1 QRAHFG
7 GAVAWQARAALR
19 FPLSG
24 GAGLCPSRERSLET
38 RTRPASRCAGDAVS
52 DETPRPRGNVGR
64 GLGRGLSALFGD
76 DETPTPQSHENL
88 RSLPIEQVKPSRFQP
103 RRNFDAE
110 NLDALTQSVREKGI
124 LQPILVRRD
133 PSEPNRY
140 EILAGERRWR
150 AAQAAQLHE
159 VPVIIRDMDD
169 RGASEIALIENI
181 QRQDL
186 NAIEEGGGYRRL
198 IEEFG
203 HTQEELGRALG
214 KSRSHIANTMRL
226 LGLPEEVKTMIAEGR
241 LSAGHA
247 RALVTSRAPLALA
260 RLVVSDGLS
269 VRQIEA
275 ALRMEK
281 QVGEAG
287 PAKVAKVK
295 TKDANIAALEKE
307 LAQLFGL
314 KVTIAGEGEA
324 GSLTIHYRTL
334 DQLDEVLKK
343 LRAEN

>member
-1 QRAHFG
+1 M
-7 GAVAWQARAALR
+7 
-19 FPLSG
+19 
-24 GAGLCPSRERSLET
+24 
-38 RTRPASRCAGDAVS
+38 S
-52 DETPRPRGNVGR
+52 DETPRSARAGAR

-76 DETPTPQSHENL
+76 EAEPPAKHENL
-88 RSLPIEQVKPSRFQP
+88 RNIPIEQLKPSRFQP
-103 RRNFDAE
+103 RRHFDAE
-110 NLDALTQSVREKGI
+110 DLHALTESVRAKGV

-133 PSEPNRY
+133 PSDAARY

-159 VPVIIRDMDD
+159 IPAIVREMDD

-186 NAIEEGGGYRRL
+186 NAIEEGDGYRRL

-226 LGLPEEVKTMIAEGR
+226 LSLPEEVKAMIADKR

-247 RALVTSRAPLALA
+247 RALVTAQDPLALA
-260 RLVVSDGLS
+260 RRIEQEGLS

-275 ALRMEK
+275 ALRAERLARES
-281 QVGEAG
+281 GA
-287 PAKVAKVK
+287 AKIAKVK
-295 TKDANIAALEKE
+295 TKDPDVAALEKA
-307 LAQLFGL
+307 LTQRLGL
-314 KVTIAGEGEA
+314 KVTLAPVGDG
-324 GSLTIHYRTL
+324 GSVTIHYRTL
-334 DQLDEVLKK
+334 DQLDEILKR

>member
-1 QRAHFG
+1 M
-7 GAVAWQARAALR
+7 
-19 FPLSG
+19 
-24 GAGLCPSRERSLET
+24 
-38 RTRPASRCAGDAVS
+38 S
-52 DETPRPRGNVGR
+52 DETPRARSGAR

-76 DETPTPQSHENL
+76 DEAPAATPAAASQQQDNL
-88 RSLPIEQVKPSRFQP
+88 RTLPVEQLHPSRFQP
-103 RRNFDAE
+103 RRHFDAE
-110 NLDALTQSVREKGI
+110 NLESLTASVREKGI

-133 PSEPNRY
+133 PADATKY

-159 VPVIIRDMDD
+159 IPVILRDIDD

-186 NAIEEGGGYRRL
+186 NAIEEGEGYRRL

-226 LGLPEEVKTMIAEGR
+226 LGLPDDVRTMVTSGQ

-247 RALVTSRAPLALA
+247 RAILTSRNPLALA
-260 RLVVSDGLS
+260 QMVIADGMS

-275 ALRMEK
+275 ALRYEK
-281 QVGEAG
+281 EVSELG
-287 PAKVAKVK
+287 PTTKVAKVK
-295 TKDANIAALEKE
+295 TKDANVAALEKE
-307 LAQLFGL
+307 LTQIFGL
-314 KVTIAGEGEA
+314 KVTLETTEGEA
-324 GSLTIHYRTL
+324 GSLAIHYRTL
-334 DQLDEVLKK
+334 DQLDDVLRK
-343 LRAEN
+343 LRN

>member
-1 QRAHFG
+1 M
-7 GAVAWQARAALR
+7 
-19 FPLSG
+19 
-24 GAGLCPSRERSLET
+24 
-38 RTRPASRCAGDAVS
+38 S
-52 DETPRPRGNVGR
+52 DETPRSARAGAR

-76 DETPTPQSHENL
+76 DEAPAAAPQKQENQ
-88 RSLPIEQVKPSRFQP
+88 RTLPVEQLKPSRFQP
-103 RRNFDAE
+103 RRHFDAE
-110 NLDALTQSVREKGI
+110 NLESLTQSVREKGI

-133 PSEPNRY
+133 PTEPNRY

-150 AAQAAQLHE
+150 AAQAAQLRE
-159 VPVIIRDMDD
+159 IPVIVHEMDD

-186 NAIEEGGGYRRL
+186 NAIEEGEGYRRL

-226 LGLPEEVKTMIAEGR
+226 LALPDDVLAMVIDGR

-247 RALVTSRAPLALA
+247 RALLTSRNPAALA
-260 RLVVSDGLS
+260 QLIVSDGLS

-275 ALRMEK
+275 ALRDEK
-281 QVGEAG
+281 QVSDAG

-314 KVTIAGEGEA
+314 KVTIAADGEA

-343 LRAEN
+343 LRAED

>member
-1 QRAHFG
+1 MSDEAPRSARG
-7 GAVAWQARAALR
+7 GA
-19 FPLSG
+19 
-24 GAGLCPSRERSLET
+24 
-38 RTRPASRCAGDAVS
+38 
-52 DETPRPRGNVGR
+52 R

-76 DETPTPQSHENL
+76 DEAPAATPQKLENQ
-88 RSLPIEQVKPSRFQP
+88 RTLPVEQLKPSRFQP
-103 RRNFDAE
+103 RRRFDAD
-110 NLDALTQSVREKGI
+110 NLESLTQSVREKGI

-133 PSEPNRY
+133 PTEPNRY

-159 VPVIIRDMDD
+159 IPVIVHEMDD

-186 NAIEEGGGYRRL
+186 NAIEEGEGYRRL

-226 LGLPEEVKTMIAEGR
+226 LALPDDVRAMVIDGR

-247 RALVTSRAPLALA
+247 RALLTSLNPAALA
-260 RLVVSDGLS
+260 QLVVSDGLS

-275 ALRMEK
+275 ALRYEK
-281 QVGEAG
+281 QVSESG
-287 PAKVAKVK
+287 PAKVAKAK
-295 TKDANIAALEKE
+295 TKDANVAALEKE

-314 KVTIAGEGEA
+314 KVTIATDGEA

-343 LRAEN
+343 LRAEG

>member
-1 QRAHFG
+1 MN
-7 GAVAWQARAALR
+7 
-19 FPLSG
+19 
-24 GAGLCPSRERSLET
+24 
-38 RTRPASRCAGDAVS
+38 
-52 DETPRPRGNVGR
+52 DETPRARGTAGR

-76 DETPTPQSHENL
+76 DETPAAAPQKQDNL
-88 RSLPIEQVKPSRFQP
+88 RTLPIEQLKPSRFQP
-103 RRNFDAE
+103 RRHFDAE
-110 NLDALTQSVREKGI
+110 NLEALTQSVREKGI
-124 LQPILVRRD
+124 LQPILVRHD
-133 PSEPNRY
+133 PADPNRY

-159 VPVIIRDMDD
+159 IPVILREIDD

-186 NAIEEGGGYRRL
+186 NAIEEGEGYRRL

-226 LGLPEEVKTMIAEGR
+226 LNLPDEVRAMVIDGR

-247 RALVTSRAPLALA
+247 RALVVSRDPLALA
-260 RLVVSDGLS
+260 QRVVSDGLS

-275 ALRMEK
+275 ALRAEK
-281 QVGEAG
+281 QASESG

-295 TKDANIAALEKE
+295 TKDANVAALEKE

-314 KVTIAGEGEA
+314 KVTIAAEGEA

-334 DQLDEVLKK
+334 DQLDDVLKK
-343 LRAEN
+343 LRAEG

>member
-1 QRAHFG
+1 MN
-7 GAVAWQARAALR
+7 
-19 FPLSG
+19 
-24 GAGLCPSRERSLET
+24 
-38 RTRPASRCAGDAVS
+38 
-52 DETPRPRGNVGR
+52 DETPRARGVAGR

-76 DETPTPQSHENL
+76 DEAPAAAPQKQDNL
-88 RSLPIEQVKPSRFQP
+88 RTLPIEQLKPSRFQP
-103 RRNFDAE
+103 RRHFDAE
-110 NLDALTQSVREKGI
+110 NLEALTQSVREKGI
-124 LQPILVRRD
+124 LQPILVRHD
-133 PSEPNRY
+133 PADPNRY

-159 VPVIIRDMDD
+159 IPVILREIDD

-186 NAIEEGGGYRRL
+186 NAIEEGEGYRRL

-214 KSRSHIANTMRL
+214 KSRSHVANTMRL
-226 LGLPEEVKTMIAEGR
+226 LALPDDVRAMVIDGR

-247 RALVTSRAPLALA
+247 RAILTSVNPLALA
-260 RLVVSDGLS
+260 QLVIADGMS

-275 ALRMEK
+275 ALRYEK
-281 QVGEAG
+281 HAAESG

-295 TKDANIAALEKE
+295 TKDANVAALEKE

-314 KVTIAGEGEA
+314 KVTIDTEGEA

-334 DQLDEVLKK
+334 DQLDDVLKK
-343 LRAEN
+343 LRAEG

>member
-1 QRAHFG
+1 M
-7 GAVAWQARAALR
+7 
-19 FPLSG
+19 
-24 GAGLCPSRERSLET
+24 
-38 RTRPASRCAGDAVS
+38 S
-52 DETPRPRGNVGR
+52 DETPRSVRPSDKLKGGAR

-76 DETPTPQSHENL
+76 DEAPAPTTTAPQKNDNL
-88 RSLPIEQVKPSRFQP
+88 RTLPIEQLKPSRFQP
-103 RRNFDAE
+103 RRQFDAE
-110 NLDALTQSVREKGI
+110 HLDALTESVREKGI

-133 PSEPNRY
+133 PSDPNRY

-159 VPVIIRDMDD
+159 IPVILRDIDD

-186 NAIEEGGGYRRL
+186 NAIEEGEGYRRL

-226 LGLPEEVKTMIAEGR
+226 LSLPDEVRAMVVDGR

-247 RALVTSRAPLALA
+247 RALVTSRAPLELA
-260 RLVVSDGLS
+260 KLVVNDGMS

-281 QVGEAG
+281 QAGESG

-295 TKDANIAALEKE
+295 TKDPNVAALEKE
-307 LAQLFGL
+307 LAQIFGL
-314 KVTIAGEGEA
+314 KVTIEGEGEA

-343 LRAEN
+343 LRS

>member
-1 QRAHFG
+1 MN
-7 GAVAWQARAALR
+7 
-19 FPLSG
+19 
-24 GAGLCPSRERSLET
+24 
-38 RTRPASRCAGDAVS
+38 
-52 DETPRPRGNVGR
+52 DETPRARGNAGR

-76 DETPTPQSHENL
+76 DETPAAAASPQKQDNL
-88 RSLPIEQVKPSRFQP
+88 RTLPIEQLKPSRFQP
-103 RRNFDAE
+103 RRDFDAE
-110 NLDALTQSVREKGI
+110 HLEALTESVREKGI

-133 PSEPNRY
+133 PSEPNHY

-159 VPVIIRDMDD
+159 IPVILREIDD

-186 NAIEEGGGYRRL
+186 NAIEEGEGYRRL

-226 LGLPEEVKTMIAEGR
+226 LSLPEEVRAMVVSGQ

-334 DQLDEVLKK
+334 DQLDDVLKK
-343 LRAEN
+343 LRAEG

>member
-1 QRAHFG
+1 
-7 GAVAWQARAALR
+7 
-19 FPLSG
+19 
-24 GAGLCPSRERSLET
+24 
-38 RTRPASRCAGDAVS
+38 VS
-52 DETPRPRGNVGR
+52 DETPRARNPGR

-76 DETPTPQSHENL
+76 DETSVPQKPENL
-88 RSLPIEQVKPSRFQP
+88 RSLPIEQLKPSRFQP

-110 NLDALTQSVREKGI
+110 NLEALTGSVREKGI

-133 PSEPNRY
+133 PSDPNRY

-159 VPVIIRDMDD
+159 TPAIVRDMDD

-186 NAIEEGGGYRRL
+186 NAIEEGEGYRRL

-226 LGLPEEVKTMIAEGR
+226 LSLPDEVKTMIAEGR

-247 RALVTSRAPLALA
+247 RALVTARDPLTLA
-260 RLVVSDGLS
+260 RRIEQEGLS
-269 VRQIEA
+269 VRGIEA
-275 ALRMEK
+275 ALREEK
-281 QVGEAG
+281 A
-287 PAKVAKVK
+287 PKLKLVK
-295 TKDANIAALEKE
+295 LPRHKDANVDALEK
-307 LAQLFGL
+307 QLTLLLGL
-314 KVTIAGEGEA
+314 KVTIDGDVNGS
-324 GSLTIHYRTL
+324 GSLSIHYRTL

-343 LRAEN
+343 LRAGV